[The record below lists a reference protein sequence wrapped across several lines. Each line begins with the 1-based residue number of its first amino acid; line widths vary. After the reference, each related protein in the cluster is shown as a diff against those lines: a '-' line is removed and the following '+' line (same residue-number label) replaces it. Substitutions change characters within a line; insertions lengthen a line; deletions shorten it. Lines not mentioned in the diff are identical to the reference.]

1 MSTLFYWRITEMER
15 ETADG
20 YVFRVMF
27 RIDADDNGI
36 GESTVGSM
44 DLSRPDGDLT
54 PFDQLT
60 QEQVVAWV
68 QERLGNAWIKA
79 NYDSLRNA
87 IAIKANPVTI
97 KGLPWSDGGP
107 VVVQPE
113 PVRARNADGTFKADD
128 PATPD
133 ANEAWVQP

>member
-1 MSTLFYWRITEMER
+1 MSTLFYWRITEIER

-27 RIDADDNGI
+27 RIEADDNGI

-44 DLSRPDGDLT
+44 DLPRPETDLI

-68 QERLGNAWIKA
+68 QERLGVPWIEA
-79 NYDSLRNA
+79 AYDGLRDA
-87 IAIKANPVTI
+87 IAVKANPITV
-97 KGLPWSDGGP
+97 KGLPWSEGGP
-107 VVVQPE
+107 VVVE
-113 PVRARNADGTFKADD
+113 P
-128 PATPD
+128 
-133 ANEAWVQP
+133 